1 MAQEFTIKL
10 TTPTLWHVSTD
21 ENGVQTLTLT
31 EDAVMEIHEAYRSH
45 LDEEDVDHYI
55 SEIEYG
61 SMLEPDG
68 LTVED
73 MREHK
78 AELVDYYKYHRAGG
92 RELEYVMP
100 LLQAAAEDLAF
111 ELKYEKR

>member
-31 EDAVMEIHEAYRSH
+31 EEAARMIYDGYRGH
-45 LDEEDVDHYI
+45 LDEEDVDNYI
-55 SEIEYG
+55 AEIEEG
-61 SMLEPDG
+61 TILEPDG
-68 LTVED
+68 VTVED
-73 MREHK
+73 LHEHK
-78 AELVDYYKYHRAGG
+78 ADLVDYYQYHRAGG

-100 LLQAAAEDLAF
+100 LLAAAVEDLAF
-111 ELKYEKR
+111 ELKYDRR